1 MELVPVLLR
10 QLTVMAIYMA
20 VGYFLFKKKFV
31 SVQGCKELGSLL
43 LYVILPCAI
52 VNSYRVE
59 RTPERTRALLWSTL
73 VSLGALILSMAVC
86 GVLFRKKKVE
96 RFGVSFSNAG
106 FIGIPLVTSVLGAES
121 VIYISSFVALLN
133 IFQWTYGVVVMTDSL
148 DSARPRQLAR
158 NPILIAILIG
168 LVLFFFQPPLPG
180 AAVGALSALAAMN
193 GPVAMLILGIYL
205 AQVELKSVFSDGILY
220 ASAGVRLLLIPALT
234 ALCLLLLPLDGTLCL
249 AILIAAS
256 APIGSNVAIFAQI
269 HRQDYSLAVR
279 EVCLSTILCVVTI
292 PLLIAG
298 YSLLA
303 NML

>member
-1 MELVPVLLR
+1 MELVSLLLR
-10 QLTVMAIYMA
+10 QLMIMAIYMA
-20 VGYFLFKKKFV
+20 AGYILFKKKFV

-59 RTPERTRALLWSTL
+59 RTPERTSALVWSTT
-73 VSLGALILSMAVC
+73 VSLGVLVLSMAVC
-86 GVLFRKKKVE
+86 VVLFRKQKVE

-106 FIGIPLVTSVLGAES
+106 FIGIPLVTSVLGGEA

-133 IFQWTYGVVVMTDSL
+133 IFQWTYGVVIMTDSL
-148 DSARPRQLAR
+148 DSVRPRQLAR

-168 LVLFFFQPPLPG
+168 LILFFFQPTLPSI
-180 AAVGALSALAAMN
+180 AAGALSSLASMN

-205 AQVELKSVFSDGILY
+205 AQVELKSVFSTGILY
-220 ASAGVRLLLIPALT
+220 ISAGVRLLLIPVLT
-234 ALCLLLLPLDGTLCL
+234 AACLLFLPLDPTLRL

-269 HRQDYSLAVR
+269 HHQDYSLAVR
-279 EVCLSTILCVVTI
+279 EVCLSTILCVVTM
-292 PLLIAG
+292 PVVIAG
-298 YSLLA
+298 YSLLV
-303 NML
+303 